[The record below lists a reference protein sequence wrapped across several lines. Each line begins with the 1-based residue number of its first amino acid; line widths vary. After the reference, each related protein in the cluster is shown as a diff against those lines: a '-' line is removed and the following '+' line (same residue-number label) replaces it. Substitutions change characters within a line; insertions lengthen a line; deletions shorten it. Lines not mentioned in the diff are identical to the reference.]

1 VPVCSSFNLIV
12 STSNYVF
19 SLIDN
24 KFRTI
29 FKGDEKFY
37 GISWNN
43 TVFLACGAGGN
54 TLATSSDGKTWTGQ
68 GTGVFDTSGIKADWN
83 GSYWVAVGAGSTNT
97 LAYSSNANATGF
109 VGLGK
114 TTFTTAANG
123 VSWMINKWVAV
134 GAGGNTLAYNSN
146 LNPASGW
153 TASPSSV
160 VFSSAGNSA
169 FWNGTVAVA
178 GGTGTGNT
186 IATSSD
192 GITWTGQG
200 VATFSTACNGVYW
213 NTQRWVA
220 VGSGGN
226 SIAYSYNGTTWYS
239 AINNTNVL
247 T

>member
-1 VPVCSSFNLIV
+1 
-12 STSNYVF
+12 
-19 SLIDN
+19 
-24 KFRTI
+24 
-29 FKGDEKFY
+29 
-37 GISWNN
+37 
-43 TVFLACGAGGN
+43 
-54 TLATSSDGKTWTGQ
+54 
-68 GTGVFDTSGIKADWN
+68 
-83 GSYWVAVGAGSTNT
+83 
-97 LAYSSNANATGF
+97 
-109 VGLGK
+109 
-114 TTFTTAANG
+114 
-123 VSWMINKWVAV
+123 
-134 GAGGNTLAYNSN
+134 
-146 LNPASGW
+146 
-153 TASPSSV
+153 V

-192 GITWTGQG
+192 GITWTGRG

-247 T
+247 STGFGVGSNSKLGAVVVNSGIYLNTNDKLVVNTPKFYDDSLSSDTAISINMNLPI